1 MNEQSSILTNND
13 YVQWIKDIKLYIR
26 RQQIKAAVRVN
37 AELLKV
43 YWRLGRDIK
52 EHKAEAQWG
61 SKFYETLSRDLKS
74 EFPDMKGF
82 SVTNLKYCCRFYKL
96 YNQSDIIRQQVID
109 ELSDS
114 YLHQVGHDSQVPI
127 FSIPWGHH
135 TEIITKCKTVDEA
148 LFYVNKTIENG
159 WSRAML
165 LNFLDA
171 QLYLSEGKAIT
182 NFSRLLPTPMSDLAQ
197 QTLKDPY
204 NFDFLTIRQD
214 YDERELQSALTA
226 NLTSFLLELGSG
238 FAYVGQQY
246 RLQVGKQEFFAD
258 LLFYHLKLRC
268 YVVVELKV
276 ERFKPEHLGQL
287 GFYISAIDKDLKTEF
302 DNPTIGL
309 LICKTKDSIV
319 AEYALG
325 STSLPIGISEYEL
338 KRIMPKDFKGTL
350 PTIEEI
356 EAKLSYEL

>member
-1 MNEQSSILTNND
+1 MKEKSLSILDKD
-13 YVQWIKDIKLYIR
+13 YILWIKDIKKYIR
-26 RQQIKAAVRVN
+26 SQQIRAAVKVN
-37 AELLKV
+37 VELLKV
-43 YWRLGRDIK
+43 YWRLGRDIT
-52 EHKAEAQWG
+52 EYKADAQWG
-61 SKFYETLSRDLKS
+61 SGFYESLSRDLKV

-82 SVTNLKYCCRFYKL
+82 SVTNLKYCRRFYEL
-96 YNQSDIIRQQVID
+96 YSQSDTIRQQLVD
-109 ELSDS
+109 ELPVS
-114 YLHQVGHDSQVPI
+114 I

-135 TEIITKCKTVDEA
+135 TEIIAKCKSVEVA
-148 LFYVNKTIENG
+148 LFYVHKTIENG
-159 WSRAML
+159 WSRAVL

-171 QLYLSEGKAIT
+171 KLHLTEGKAIT
-182 NFSRLLPTPMSDLAQ
+182 NFDRLLPAPMSDLAQ

-204 NFDFLTIRQD
+204 NFDFLTIRQN
-214 YDERELQSALTA
+214 YDERELQSALTE
-226 NLTSFLLELGSG
+226 NITKFLLELGNG

-246 RLQVGKQEFFAD
+246 RLQVGEQEFFAD

-268 YVVVELKV
+268 YVVIELKV

-287 GFYISAIDKDLKTEF
+287 GFYISAIDRDIKTDV

-325 STSLPIGISEYEL
+325 TTSLPIGISEYEL
-338 KRIMPKDFKGTL
+338 KRLLPDDFKGTL

-356 EAKLSYEL
+356 EAKLGE